1 MENLPLIKFADL
13 NKGIIIRDSFQD
25 IFLIADIDGNQ
36 GVDDQEV
43 YEHTMPMRLDALLM
57 VLVLEGS
64 SEIALDYVPY
74 TIESNS
80 FTIIMPTHTIQLSK
94 ISKDFKGK
102 LLVISREFLDECNT
116 AKRSPSMANYMQLRK
131 NPCTTFEPQE
141 TELVDNYIEL
151 LRSKI
156 KNRAHFFQKE
166 VMQNSFVG
174 FLLEI
179 ANIFMG
185 KKDGLLMPALSR
197 KEELF
202 EQFLQL
208 LFEHCKEQHVVTFYA
223 EKLFITPQY
232 LSLILKELTGKS
244 ANKWIDDAL
253 IVEAKI
259 LLKAPQATVQQVADI
274 LHFSDQSTFG
284 KFFKKHMGISPME
297 YRKS

>member
-1 MENLPLIKFADL
+1 
-13 NKGIIIRDSFQD
+13 
-25 IFLIADIDGNQ
+25 
-36 GVDDQEV
+36 
-43 YEHTMPMRLDALLM
+43 
-57 VLVLEGS
+57 
-64 SEIALDYVPY
+64 
-74 TIESNS
+74 
-80 FTIIMPTHTIQLSK
+80 
-94 ISKDFKGK
+94 
-102 LLVISREFLDECNT
+102 
-116 AKRSPSMANYMQLRK
+116 
-131 NPCTTFEPQE
+131 
-141 TELVDNYIEL
+141 
-151 LRSKI
+151 
-156 KNRAHFFQKE
+156 
-166 VMQNSFVG
+166 MQNAFVG

-259 LLKAPQATVQQVADI
+259 LLKAPQATVQQVADM

-284 KFFKKHMGISPME
+284 KFFKKHMGISPMDTANPDSFHLWRNL
-297 YRKS
+297 YQLINSIIP

>member
-1 MENLPLIKFADL
+1 MEKLPLIELAEL
-13 NKGIIIRDSFQD
+13 NKSIIFRDSFQD
-25 IFLIADIDGNQ
+25 IFSIADLDG
-36 GVDDQEV
+36 GMDIGDPDSPERFA
-43 YEHTMPMRLDALLM
+43 PMRLNALLM
-57 VLVLEGS
+57 VLTFEGTLE
-64 SEIALDYVPY
+64 IHLDYVSYIVKP
-74 TIESNS
+74 NS
-80 FTIIMPTHTIQLSK
+80 FMQVIREKMRERTHFYQK
-94 ISKDFKGK
+94 
-102 LLVISREFLDECNT
+102 
-116 AKRSPSMANYMQLRK
+116 
-131 NPCTTFEPQE
+131 
-141 TELVDNYIEL
+141 ELV
-151 LRSKI
+151 
-156 KNRAHFFQKE
+156 
-166 VMQNSFVG
+166 QNAFIG
-174 FLLEI
+174 FLLDLG
-179 ANIFMG
+179 NIMLS
-185 KKDGLLMPALSR
+185 KKDRLIRPTLSR

-223 EKLFITPQY
+223 ERLFITPQY